1 MSIREIK
8 YKYIVVLLCCIAQ
21 LSGTN
26 AFAQNAQT
34 RRQHEAGRDSI
45 QADSLIKLKN
55 QTEIIVDSSAN
66 GKLTTNISL
75 ATKQDS
81 LNLKSTAL
89 RRIRE
94 QFRPNPKKAMWMAL
108 IFPGGGQIYNRKYW
122 KLPLVYGGFMGCY
135 YALRWNNMMY
145 KDYSQAY
152 LDMMDNDP
160 NTKSYEKMIPL
171 RYSFSENEERFKKI
185 FKNRK
190 DFYRRY
196 RDLSVFC
203 FIGVYLL
210 SVVDAY
216 VDAELSNFDIS
227 KDLSLKIEPS
237 VMNTGQSYTK
247 QALGVHCSLN
257 F

>member
-1 MSIREIK
+1 M
-8 YKYIVVLLCCIAQ
+8 VLLCCAVQ
-21 LSGTN
+21 LSGTH

-45 QADSLIKLKN
+45 QADSLLRSKQK
-55 QTEIIVDSSAN
+55 EIIVDSLSGN
-66 GKLTTNISL
+66 RILETSIL

-81 LNLKSTAL
+81 MNIKSAAL
-89 RRIRE
+89 RKIRE
-94 QFRPNPKKAMWMAL
+94 QFRPDPKKAMWMAL
-108 IFPGGGQIYNRKYW
+108 LFPGGGQIYNRKYW
-122 KLPLVYGGFMGCY
+122 KLPLIYGGFMGCY

-145 KDYSQAY
+145 RDYSQAY

-160 NTKSYEKMIPL
+160 NTKSYEKMIPM
-171 RYSFSENEERFKKI
+171 RYSFSGNEERFKTI

-196 RDLSVFC
+196 RDMSVFC

-227 KDLSLKIEPS
+227 KDLALKIQPS
-237 VMNTGQSYTK
+237 VMNDGHNYKK
-247 QALGVHCSLN
+247 QALGVHCSLT